1 MRKLPCG
8 FQRLYPRFTGHS
20 CLYAI
25 LGISPIRYHLLEKHM
40 AFKIKDLM
48 IQLPAK
54 PGAPHPANTCSGC
67 LKSNFIPPLSEFCVN
82 PLIQGTIWQIFTPF
96 TLAFLPTS
104 QEDSLASLSALK
116 EQLTQQLAVVEREQ
130 AALEK
135 GLAPQTVEEVD
146 MLTGKLNEALKELKS
161 RRAELVKKPKP
172 ARSK

>member
-1 MRKLPCG
+1 
-8 FQRLYPRFTGHS
+8 
-20 CLYAI
+20 
-25 LGISPIRYHLLEKHM
+25 M

-48 IQLPAK
+48 IHLPTETGVHRAF
-54 PGAPHPANTCSGC
+54 NTCSGC
-67 LKSNFIPPLSEFCVN
+67 AKTNFIPPLSEFCVN

-104 QEDSLASLSALK
+104 QEDSLAALSVLK

-146 MLTGKLNEALKELKS
+146 MLTDKLNEALKELKT
-161 RRAELVKKPKP
+161 RRADLVKKPKPKP